1 MTADAYIKHQSYK
14 QCNLSTDPLADILN
28 SIDKNPGANNDK
40 QVLNSVV
47 EEEQSIGQIVNN
59 PNQQVAEKI
68 EHSIK
73 GTGIYKKEGTDELKG
88 NIPTIHEGEISRTR
102 SGHIIRKPDRLTYI

>member
-1 MTADAYIKHQSYK
+1 M
-14 QCNLSTDPLADILN
+14 
-28 SIDKNPGANNDK
+28 
-40 QVLNSVV
+40 LNSVV

-59 PNQQVAEKI
+59 PNQQVAENI

-73 GTGIYKKEGTDELKG
+73 RTGINKKEGTDKLRR
-88 NIPTIHEGEISRTR
+88 NILTIHESEITRTR